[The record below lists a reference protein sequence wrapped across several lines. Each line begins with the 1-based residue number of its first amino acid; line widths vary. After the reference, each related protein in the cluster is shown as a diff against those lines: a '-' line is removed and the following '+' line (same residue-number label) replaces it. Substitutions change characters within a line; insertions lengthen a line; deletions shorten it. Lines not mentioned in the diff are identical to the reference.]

1 MCIDTV
7 SPPNVS
13 RYGDISIYCCISD
26 VLSLLSHIHKNICT
40 YVYTHNMYGINICS
54 NV

>member
-13 RYGDISIYCCISD
+13 RYGDISIYCCISNTYT
-26 VLSLLSHIHKNICT
+26 VHIYT
-40 YVYTHNMYGINICS
+40 YFMFTLTLYQCHSDKTV
-54 NV
+54 